1 MPAKSVSVNKLNEEK
16 KYIED
21 LSLHEQILHRPET
34 YVGNIV
40 DTDTEQPI
48 WVNVNNTFI
57 NKIVKINDGL
67 IRTFIEPA
75 SNAFDNIWRSNKHKM
90 TYIKFKI
97 NKTTGKCSV
106 KNDGAFIPIKQQ
118 TYTQEKT
125 KLWVPTIAFG
135 KLLTSTNYNDNEKR
149 KTSGRNGYGIKLT
162 NIFSKE
168 FVVECCDGN
177 KKFIQKWN
185 NNMKTVS
192 DPKITDTNSKPY
204 TLVEWLPDFN
214 RFKSSSDKTKCLNNF
229 TNDHIS
235 YIERLIYHYATCASM
250 YKVKVYYNNNK
261 INIKNL
267 KDFAMKYFI
276 VNDSDELNDNDL
288 SDTESV
294 SSKSSKSSKSSSKYT
309 SDNETSDN
317 DLSDMSDNDLSD
329 TSDNELSDNEL
340 SDNETTSDNES
351 TSDTSDNEDNK
362 LKRESLSIKTK
373 NCLVFITPNDDNK
386 YINYSSV
393 NGIETPEGG
402 LHLIEWEEKLFRPIV
417 DFINGKD
424 KIKKTTTKTK
434 KKPQNIKIDI
444 NTVKNKLS
452 LFVVATVENPQFE
465 SQEKRKLI
473 AGEVDVNVKDT
484 IIKKLKKWNF
494 IKEIK
499 AELEGKSFSKLN
511 DLNKDKSNIEN
522 LEHCDYIRKNK
533 SKKTI
538 DKDCI
543 LVATEGDSAKTFITS
558 GINKASIFDKRG
570 REFIGIF
577 KLKGKPINAR
587 KATVS
592 KLEHNKEISTLIR
605 ALRLNTDLDYTD
617 DNNYKTL
624 YYKKFVI
631 CADADNDGYHIVAL
645 VYNFFHSKYP
655 SLIKRG
661 DFFYFMRTPVLTILK
676 PWTEFYF
683 LNEARNH
690 INENEIHKNN
700 IKYFKGLGSWP
711 SQLVPKVLGKKLVCL
726 ITDEIGDKL
735 IKNIFGKDESDFRKI
750 WLTKASKPIINPISK
765 DYEIQELADK
775 NFINNELINFSKDHC
790 RRAIPNLYDGL
801 NESQRKILFTAFTTN
816 LTYNK
821 KVLKVSQF
829 AGKVAELSEYHHG
842 EVILN
847 STITGMTQRFVGS
860 NNIPYFYDEG
870 QFGSRIENG
879 KDSANGRYIF
889 TKLDN
894 PSKYIFKDIDDP
906 YLNWLEEDGNNI
918 EPEYYLPILPMVLV
932 NGRKGGIGTGFS
944 STIPSYNPLDLIKWI
959 NFWLDNNFKNNSN
972 LIPWYRNFKGSIE
985 IDPENTNKY
994 IVKGVMKL
1002 SNKSNEYIISE
1013 LPIGKNQIS
1022 ITKYTKFLE
1031 SLEENKKISG
1041 FSNKCDNNNICYII
1055 TKGSL
1060 NITVNKDGLVVDDKI
1075 LKSFKLLDTI
1085 HTSNMVLFTDTTTI
1099 KKYNNVIEILNDYCK
1114 ERYKYYGIRRQG
1126 QINSLKTEL
1135 EYVNNKLRFIKEVKN
1150 KTIDLDKIKSI
1161 TELEDILDVR
1171 KYKRQI
1177 TKKNTIH
1184 SKEVEEVEH
1193 EEHELVEED
1202 NNKLGNYNYLT
1213 NINIKS
1219 MLREKDGQNKLQ
1231 LLHDNLTDNIT
1242 KLSKLTD
1249 TQYWKNELNEFIDI
1263 YNKWNDLENK
1273 RLTENIVSEV
1283 KSKKNK

>member
-1 MPAKSVSVNKLNEEK
+1 MPPKTSKQVEEK

-21 LSLHEQILHRPET
+21 LTLHEQILHRPET

-40 DTDTEQPI
+40 DTLTSEPV
-48 WVNVNNTFI
+48 WVNINNTFV
-57 NKIVKINDGL
+57 NKTIKINDGL

-75 SNAFDNIWRSNKHKM
+75 SNAFDNIWRSDKSKM
-90 TYIKFKI
+90 TYIKFNI
-97 NKTTGKCSV
+97 DKTTGKCSV
-106 KNDGAFIPIKQQ
+106 KNDGQAIPIKQQ
-118 TYTQEKT
+118 TYAQEKT

-162 NIFSKE
+162 NIFSENFK
-168 FVVECCDGN
+168 VECCDGS
-177 KKFIQKWN
+177 KKFIQKWT
-185 NNMKTVS
+185 NNMKNIQ
-192 DPKITDTNSKPY
+192 DPKITDCDSKPY
-204 TLVEWLPDFN
+204 TLVEWTPDFSKFKTDN
-214 RFKSSSDKTKCLNNF
+214 KSSLTNF

-235 YIERLIYHYATCASM
+235 YIERLIYHYATCASI
-250 YKVKVYYNNNK
+250 YKVKIYYNNRK

-267 KDFAMKYFI
+267 KDYAMKYFI
-276 VNDSDELNDNDL
+276 VNDEIDEG

-294 SSKSSKSSKSSSKYT
+294 CSKKSNV
-309 SDNETSDN
+309 SDS
-317 DLSDMSDNDLSD
+317 
-329 TSDNELSDNEL
+329 ELSEDEDSEL
-340 SDNETTSDNES
+340 S
-351 TSDTSDNEDNK
+351 EDEDQENK
-362 LKRESLSIKTK
+362 KRETLSIKTK

-402 LHLIEWEEKLFRPIV
+402 LHLIEWEENLFRPIV
-417 DFINGKD
+417 DFINGKTKKPAD
-424 KIKKTTTKTK
+424 KTKTK
-434 KKPQNIKIDI
+434 KKAQNVKIDI

-452 LFVVATVENPQFE
+452 LFVIATVENPQFE

-473 AGEVDVNVKDT
+473 AGDVDIKIKD
-484 IIKKLKKWNF
+484 IDIKKLKKWNF

-499 AELEGKSFSKLN
+499 AELEGKSFNKLN
-511 DLNKDKSNIEN
+511 DLNKDKTNIEN

-533 SKKTI
+533 SKKSI
-538 DKDCI
+538 EKECI

-558 GINKASIFDKRG
+558 GINKSTIFDKSG

-592 KLEHNKEISTLIR
+592 KLEQNKEISTLIR
-605 ALRLNTDLDYTD
+605 ALRLNTELDYMD

-645 VYNFFHSKYP
+645 VYNFFHSRYP

-676 PWTEFYF
+676 PWREFYF
-683 LNEARNH
+683 INDARKY
-690 INENEIHKNN
+690 INENNINNNN
-700 IKYFKGLGSWP
+700 IKYYKGLGSWP
-711 SQLVPKVLGKKLVCL
+711 SQSVPKVLGKKLVSL

-750 WLTKASKPIINPISK
+750 WLTKVNKPVENIITK
-765 DYEIQELADK
+765 DYEIQELPDK

-801 NESQRKILFTAFTTN
+801 NESQRKILFTAFKTN
-816 LTYNK
+816 LNYNK

-829 AGKVAELSEYHHG
+829 AGKIAELSEYHHG
-842 EVILN
+842 EIILN

-879 KDSANGRYIF
+879 KDSASGRYIF
-889 TKLDN
+889 TKLDSN
-894 PSKYIFKDIDDP
+894 TRNMYKIEDEN
-906 YLNWLEEDGNNI
+906 YLTNLEEDGNII

-959 NFWLDNNFKNNSN
+959 NYWLDNNFKNNTN
-972 LIPWYRNFKGSIE
+972 LVPWYRNFKGSIE
-985 IDPENTNKY
+985 VDADNSNKY
-994 IVKGVMKL
+994 ISKGVMKL
-1002 SNKSNEYIISE
+1002 SKTNEYIISE

-1031 SLEENKKISG
+1031 KLEESGKISG
-1041 FSNKCDNNNICYII
+1041 FSNKCDNNNVHYII
-1055 TKGSL
+1055 NKGSL
-1060 NITVNKDGLVVDDKI
+1060 NISINKEGVVIDNNI

-1085 HTSNMVLFTDTTTI
+1085 HTSNMVLFTDSTTI
-1099 KKYNNVIEILNDYCK
+1099 KKYNNVVEILNEYCK
-1114 ERYKYYGIRRQG
+1114 QRYKYYGIRRLG

-1135 EYVNNKLRFIKEVKN
+1135 EFVSNKLRFIKEVKN

-1161 TELEDILDVR
+1161 TELENILDTR
-1171 KYKRQI
+1171 NYKRQL
-1177 TKKNTIH
+1177 TKTQINNIST
-1184 SKEVEEVEH
+1184 ELEETEP
-1193 EEHELVEED
+1193 EQEPED
-1202 NNKLGNYNYLT
+1202 IKLGNFNYLT

-1231 LLHDNLTDNIT
+1231 LLFDNLSNNIEI
-1242 KLSKLTD
+1242 LSKLTD
-1249 TQYWKNELNEFIDI
+1249 KQYWKNELNEFIDD
-1263 YNKWNDLENK
+1263 YNKWIDLENK
-1273 RLTENIVSEV
+1273 RQTENVIV
-1283 KSKKNK
+1283 KKNKK

>member
-1 MPAKSVSVNKLNEEK
+1 MPPKTIKTEEK

-21 LSLHEQILHRPET
+21 LSLHEQILLRPDT
-34 YVGNIV
+34 YIGSNV
-40 DTDTEQPI
+40 DTLTNEPV
-48 WVNVNNTFI
+48 WVNVNNTFV
-57 NKIVKINDGL
+57 NKNIKINDGL
-67 IRTFIEPA
+67 IRMFIETV
-75 SNAFDNIWRSNKHKM
+75 SNAFDNIWRSSNSKFKM
-90 TYIKFKI
+90 SYIKI
-97 NKTTGKCSV
+97 NINSTTGKISV
-106 KNDGAFIPIKQQ
+106 KNDGQPIPIKQQ
-118 TYTQEKT
+118 TYAQEKI
-125 KLWVPTIAFG
+125 KLYVPTIAFG

-162 NIFSKE
+162 NIFSSDFK
-168 FVVECCDGN
+168 VECCDGS
-177 KKFIQKWN
+177 KKFIQKWS
-185 NNMKTVS
+185 NNMKTIQE
-192 DPKITDTNSKPY
+192 PKITDSDSKPY
-204 TLVEWLPDFN
+204 TLVEFTPDFSK
-214 RFKSSSDKTKCLNNF
+214 FKSDNKSSLTNF

-235 YIERLIYHYATCASM
+235 YIERLIYHYATCASV
-250 YKVKVYYNNNK
+250 YKIKIYYNNHK

-267 KDFAMKYFI
+267 KDYAMKYFI
-276 VNDSDELNDNDL
+276 VSNELNDDDEI

-294 SSKSSKSSKSSSKYT
+294 CSKKSKSD
-309 SDNETSDN
+309 SDS
-317 DLSDMSDNDLSD
+317 
-329 TSDNELSDNEL
+329 ELSDD
-340 SDNETTSDNES
+340 SETES
-351 TSDTSDNEDNK
+351 NSETESENAEDNI
-362 LKRESLSIKTK
+362 KRETLSIKTK

-417 DFINGKD
+417 DFINGND
-424 KIKKTTTKTK
+424 KVKKLKGKEKEKAK
-434 KKPQNIKIDI
+434 KKQNIKIDI

-473 AGEVDVNVKDT
+473 AGDVDIKIKDSD
-484 IIKKLKKWNF
+484 IKKLKKWNF
-494 IKEIK
+494 VKEIK
-499 AELEGKSFSKLN
+499 AELEGKSFNKLN
-511 DLNKDKSNIEN
+511 DLNKDKSAIEN

-558 GINKASIFDKRG
+558 GINKSSIFDKSG
-570 REFIGIF
+570 REYIGIF

-605 ALRLNTDLDYTD
+605 ALRLNTELDYTD

-645 VYNFFHSKYP
+645 VYNFFHSKYS

-683 LNEARNH
+683 INEARKY
-690 INENEIHKNN
+690 INENNINNNN
-700 IKYFKGLGSWP
+700 IKYYKGLGSWP
-711 SQLVPKVLGKKLVCL
+711 SQSVPKVLGKKLVCL

-735 IKNIFGKDESDFRKI
+735 IKNIFGKDESDFRKT
-750 WLTKASKPIINPISK
+750 WLTKVNKPVVNEIIK
-765 DYEIQELADK
+765 DYEIQQLPDK

-801 NESQRKILFTAFTTN
+801 NESQRKILFTAFKTN
-816 LTYNK
+816 LNYNK

-842 EVILN
+842 EIILN

-879 KDSANGRYIF
+879 KDAASGRYIF
-889 TKLDN
+889 TKLDTN
-894 PSKYIFKDIDDP
+894 TRNLFRIEDEN
-906 YLNWLEEDGNNI
+906 YLINLEEDGNII

-959 NFWLDNNFKNNSN
+959 NYWLDNNFKNNTN

-985 IDPENTNKY
+985 VDVDNSNKY
-994 IVKGVMKL
+994 ITTGVMKL
-1002 SNKSNEYIISE
+1002 GKNSNEYIISE

-1031 SLEENKKISG
+1031 SLEESGKISS
-1041 FSNKCDNNNICYII
+1041 FSNKCDNNVIHYII
-1055 TKGSL
+1055 NKGSL
-1060 NITVNKDGLVVDDKI
+1060 NITTNKEGIVIDTGV
-1075 LKSFKLLDTI
+1075 LKSFKLIDTI
-1085 HTSNMVLFTDTTTI
+1085 HTSNMVLFTDSITI
-1099 KKYNNVIEILNDYCK
+1099 KKYNNVIEILNEYCNQ
-1114 ERYKYYGIRRQG
+1114 RYKYYGIRRLG
-1126 QINSLKTEL
+1126 QINSLKLEL
-1135 EYVNNKLRFIKEVKN
+1135 EFVSNKLRFIKEVKN

-1161 TELEDILDVR
+1161 IELENILDKR
-1171 KYKRQI
+1171 NYKRQLN
-1177 TKKNTIH
+1177 KKQIVT
-1184 SKEVEEVEH
+1184 
-1193 EEHELVEED
+1193 EED
-1202 NNKLGNYNYLT
+1202 DVVLEDLEELEEDVKLGNFNYLT

-1219 MLREKDGQNKLQ
+1219 MLKEKDGQNKLQ
-1231 LLHDNLTDNIT
+1231 LLFDNLTDNIATLT
-1242 KLSKLTD
+1242 KLSDK
-1249 TQYWKNELNEFIDI
+1249 QYWKNELNEFIND
-1263 YNKWNDLENK
+1263 YNKWNELEIK
-1273 RLTENIVSEV
+1273 RQTENVIV
-1283 KSKKNK
+1283 KKTIKNKK